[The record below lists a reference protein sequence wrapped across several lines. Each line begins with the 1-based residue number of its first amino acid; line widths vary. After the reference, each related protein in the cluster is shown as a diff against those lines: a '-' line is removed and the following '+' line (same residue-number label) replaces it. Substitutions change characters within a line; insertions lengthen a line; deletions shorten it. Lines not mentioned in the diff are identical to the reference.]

1 MQTYTHRVNGDET
14 LIHFP
19 ETDADI
25 WTYQSWMDSKR
36 FEVLAL
42 DTEST
47 GLKIFTRGY
56 ACRLIQIGDEQTAW
70 VLQAE
75 KFRAVCERVLRDP
88 RRTWVA
94 HNAPF
99 DLLVLDQLGFADLE
113 DLGPRVFDTYILG
126 HLCDPRLKAEGGT
139 GLGLKELS
147 AIYVDANAEDTATGL
162 YKVFRSEYKATKET
176 GWALIDI
183 DHPLYVRYAGLD
195 VIYCRRLLTELGVL
209 VKGNN
214 LSALAHWEHKVQ
226 LVTTKM
232 RKRGLLID
240 VDYTKGLVDKL
251 AEEQSHHAT
260 IAARFGVDKV
270 NAPAQVAAA
279 LTGMGER
286 LTKTTDTGNL
296 STAKEVLLPL
306 ADLDRDWQR
315 IGSRDPNP
323 VADAVLRAKRAGKW
337 RTSYAQ
343 AFLDG
348 IDDANRLHPSI
359 KTLAARTARMSI
371 SDPALQQLPSSDWM
385 VRRCFVADDNN
396 SIFSVDYQAVEMRV
410 LAALSGDPALKA
422 AIANGV
428 DLHMY
433 TAEKI
438 CGARWG
444 SMGAVARLKMRKVAK
459 VVGLAKVYGGGAA
472 HIADQTG
479 ISIADAK
486 AATAAYDAAFPG
498 IKAFGLRL
506 QREAG
511 WGSRPLIT
519 HTGRHLPL
527 DRDRTYAA
535 TNYACQ
541 SVARDIL
548 AGAALRLDAAGLT
561 PHLLLPIHDEFLGQ
575 GPTKDV
581 EELARE
587 VQRIMETDLLGVH
600 IAADPEVLGDN
611 WGMGYKGPSR
621 FAPAA

>member
-1 MQTYTHRVNGDET
+1 MQTFTHTVNGDET

-19 ETDADI
+19 ETDGDI
-25 WTYQSWMDSKR
+25 WAFNSWMSSKR

-42 DTEST
+42 DTETT
-47 GLKIFTRGY
+47 GLKIYTRGY
-56 ACRLIQIGDEQTAW
+56 ACRLIQIGDEATAW
-70 VLQAE
+70 VIQAE
-75 KFRAVCERVLRDP
+75 RFRGPVTQVLRDP
-88 RRTWVA
+88 SRTWVL

-99 DLLVLDQLGFADLE
+99 DLLVLDRMGFADLT
-113 DLGPRVFDTYILG
+113 DLGPRCYDTYILG

-147 AIYVDANAEDTATGL
+147 AVYVDANAEDTQAGL
-162 YKVFRSEYKATKET
+162 YKVFRSEYKATKDT

-195 VIYCRRLLTELGVL
+195 VIYCRRLLTELGIL

-226 LVTTKM
+226 MVTTKM

-240 VDYTKGLVDKL
+240 VDYTKGLVNKL
-251 AEEQSHHAT
+251 ADEQAHHADL
-260 IAARFGVDKV
+260 AAKFGVSKV
-270 NAPAQVAAA
+270 NAPAQVAEA
-279 LTGMGER
+279 LLGMGEDLR
-286 LTKTTDTGNL
+286 KKTATNNP
-296 STAKEVLLPL
+296 STAKEVLLPM

-315 IGSRDPNP
+315 IGARDPNP
-323 VADAVLRAKRAGKW
+323 LADAVLRAKRAGKW

-348 IDDANRLHPSI
+348 IDEDNRLHPSI

-371 SDPALQQLPSSDWM
+371 SDPALQQLPSSDWL
-385 VRRCFVADDNN
+385 VRRCFVADDNQ

-438 CGARWG
+438 CGGRWAG
-444 SMGAVARLKMRKVAK
+444 MDAGARLKMRKIAK

-472 HIADQTG
+472 HIAEQTG
-479 ISIADAK
+479 ISLADAK
-486 AATAAYDAAFPG
+486 AATLAYDTAFPG
-498 IKAFGLRL
+498 IKAYGLRL

-511 WGSRPLIT
+511 WGARPLIT
-519 HTGRHLPL
+519 HNGRHLPL

-535 TNYACQ
+535 TNYSCQ

-548 AGAALRLDAAGLT
+548 AGAAIRLDEAGLT
-561 PHLLLPIHDEFLGQ
+561 EHLLLPIHDEFLGQ
-575 GPTKDV
+575 GPIADV
-581 EELARE
+581 ADLAHE
-587 VQRIMETDLLGVH
+587 VQRVMETELLGVH
-600 IAADPEVLGDN
+600 IAADPEVYGDN
-611 WGMGYKGPSR
+611 WGLGYKGPSR
-621 FAPAA
+621 YDLAA

>member
-1 MQTYTHRVNGDET
+1 MITYTHTVNGDET
-14 LIHFP
+14 TIHFP
-19 ETDADI
+19 ETDSDI
-25 WTYQSWMDSKR
+25 WAFNSWASEKM
-36 FEVLAL
+36 FEILAL
-42 DTEST
+42 DTETT
-47 GLKIFTRGY
+47 GLKIFTRGFG
-56 ACRLIQIGDEQTAW
+56 CRLVQIGDESTAW
-70 VLQAE
+70 VLNVDR
-75 KFRAVCERVLRDP
+75 FRPIIQQCLRDP
-88 RRTWVA
+88 RRTWVL
-94 HNAPF
+94 HNAPY
-99 DLLVLDQLGFADLE
+99 DLLVMDQTGLVPLE
-113 DLGPRVFDTYILG
+113 EMGPRCFDTYILG

-147 AIYVDANAEDTATGL
+147 SIYVDANAEDTQTGL
-162 YKVFRSEYKATKET
+162 YAVFRKEYKATKET
-176 GWALIDI
+176 GWAKIDI
-183 DHPLYVRYAGLD
+183 DHPLYIRYAGLD

-209 VKGNN
+209 VKGNG
-214 LSALAHWEHKVQ
+214 LSDLAHWEHKVQ

-251 AEEQSHHAT
+251 AEEQAHHAS
-260 IAARFGVDKV
+260 IAARFGVEKV
-270 NAPAQVAAA
+270 NAPAQVAEA
-279 LTGMGER
+279 LVGMGEVWKQ
-286 LTKTTDTGNL
+286 KTDSGNP
-296 STAKEVLLPL
+296 STAKEVLLPM
-306 ADLDRDWQR
+306 ADLDRDWNR
-315 IGSRDPNP
+315 IGARDPNP

-343 AFLDG
+343 AFLNG
-348 IDDANRLHPSI
+348 MDDNNRLHPSI

-385 VRRCFVADDNN
+385 VRRCFIADDGMA
-396 SIFSVDYQAVEMRV
+396 IFSVDYQAVEMRV

-438 CGARWG
+438 CGARWQHMDAG
-444 SMGAVARLKMRKVAK
+444 ARLKMRKIAK
-459 VVGLAKVYGGGAA
+459 VVGLAKVYGGGAQ

-479 ISIADAK
+479 ISLADAK

-511 WGSRPLIT
+511 WGRRPLIT

-561 PHLLLPIHDEFLGQ
+561 DNLLLPIHDEFLGQ
-575 GPTKDV
+575 APIKDA
-581 EELARE
+581 EDFARE
-587 VQRIMETDLLGVH
+587 VQRVMETDLLGVH
-600 IAADPEVLGDN
+600 IAADPEVYGDN

-621 FAPAA
+621 FELAA